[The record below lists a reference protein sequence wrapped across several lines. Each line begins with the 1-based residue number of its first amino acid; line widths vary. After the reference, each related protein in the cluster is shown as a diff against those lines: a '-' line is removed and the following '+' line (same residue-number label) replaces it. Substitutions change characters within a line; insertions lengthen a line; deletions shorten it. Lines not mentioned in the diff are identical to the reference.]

1 MVDLVPGTKIIYTPS
16 GFMENLEFIQPQPEG
31 NTQIFYLK
39 KQEIINITPISETIE
54 SQVDG
59 TILGVPEPVTV
70 QTTRIQADLKIYK
83 NYARW
88 IPINSIWGGGFGS
101 VFFAWDPFAHI
112 PTPKP
117 VLTDKEEVKQWGVMK
132 REYDVITETLIK
144 RERLIEVLRSHI
156 SLLKTRDAERE
167 GIMEQ
172 LFLIRETGERE
183 TINAKASIQDLT
195 KKLDLAFAT
204 IDSLES
210 VKSLSEDQIK
220 KFKKDFKSMRD
231 LVSKLDESIKVMGS
245 AYDII
250 ERYYSKTAEIT
261 KSIEDIERKVVTLQ
275 EKMTEK
281 KEIKEVE
288 KEAKG

>member
-101 VFFAWDPFAHI
+101 VFFAWFFVLARVFPLLQAIPALPRPFRAS
-112 PTPKP
+112 
-117 VLTDKEEVKQWGVMK
+117 
-132 REYDVITETLIK
+132 TLDM
-144 RERLIEVLRSHI
+144 LYN
-156 SLLKTRDAERE
+156 
-167 GIMEQ
+167 
-172 LFLIRETGERE
+172 FY
-183 TINAKASIQDLT
+183 TIH
-195 KKLDLAFAT
+195 
-204 IDSLES
+204 
-210 VKSLSEDQIK
+210 
-220 KFKKDFKSMRD
+220 
-231 LVSKLDESIKVMGS
+231 
-245 AYDII
+245 
-250 ERYYSKTAEIT
+250 
-261 KSIEDIERKVVTLQ
+261 
-275 EKMTEK
+275 
-281 KEIKEVE
+281 
-288 KEAKG
+288 

>member
-167 GIMEQ
+167 GSNC
-172 LFLIRETGERE
+172 F
-183 TINAKASIQDLT
+183 
-195 KKLDLAFAT
+195 
-204 IDSLES
+204 
-210 VKSLSEDQIK
+210 
-220 KFKKDFKSMRD
+220 
-231 LVSKLDESIKVMGS
+231 
-245 AYDII
+245 
-250 ERYYSKTAEIT
+250 
-261 KSIEDIERKVVTLQ
+261 
-275 EKMTEK
+275 
-281 KEIKEVE
+281 
-288 KEAKG
+288 

>member
-1 MVDLVPGTKIIYTPS
+1 M
-16 GFMENLEFIQPQPEG
+16 
-31 NTQIFYLK
+31 
-39 KQEIINITPISETIE
+39 
-54 SQVDG
+54 
-59 TILGVPEPVTV
+59 
-70 QTTRIQADLKIYK
+70 
-83 NYARW
+83 
-88 IPINSIWGGGFGS
+88 
-101 VFFAWDPFAHI
+101 
-112 PTPKP
+112 
-117 VLTDKEEVKQWGVMK
+117 
-132 REYDVITETLIK
+132 
-144 RERLIEVLRSHI
+144 
-156 SLLKTRDAERE
+156 
-167 GIMEQ
+167 
-172 LFLIRETGERE
+172 IRETGERE